1 MLLALVRPLVLVRLL
16 ALVQARA
23 RAKVKMRAHPLA
35 VAPSKNRSRKGQL
48 TTRKRME
55 CALQLHVVMTGFE

>member
-1 MLLALVRPLVLVRLL
+1 MLLALVRPLVLVLVRLL
-16 ALVQARA
+16 AQVQA